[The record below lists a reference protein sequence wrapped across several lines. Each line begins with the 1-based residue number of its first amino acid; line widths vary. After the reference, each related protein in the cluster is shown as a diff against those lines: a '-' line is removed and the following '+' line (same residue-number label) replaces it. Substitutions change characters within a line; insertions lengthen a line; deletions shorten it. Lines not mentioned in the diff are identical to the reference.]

1 MVSMPVIIIITIF
14 ALILGASK
22 FFKLKL
28 WLCLIGGASL
38 IGLCFGMTFPAI
50 IKTAL
55 RTSSDPKTIEIL
67 IILYG
72 IAVFEY
78 TLRITGMLNKLIVNL
93 KKVFRDDRL
102 VLGLLPAFL
111 GFLPSPGGAL
121 FSAPLVE
128 EASKNLELSNE
139 EKSFINFWFRHI
151 WETIFP
157 LFPGL
162 ILASAM
168 SGIPLYSLAGAM
180 APAVVVSILAGSAT
194 VFSKKIKYNDG
205 YKAPHSAFSFNAGII
220 LGLMV
225 NLLPILIVIC
235 GALFLKINMIALIII
250 AICWAFF
257 QTGAGFKDFKKVLI
271 DTLYSQNLMLIIA
284 IMMFAGILEDSG
296 ASRSIPETLLNLKI
310 PTFYIFI
317 TMPFILAVLT
327 GINTAFVGLAFP
339 ILSGLAG
346 GLTIKNVTLAYIS
359 GMAGVM
365 VSPVH
370 LCLVLTLNYF
380 KADTLVFYKMLF
392 LPALSLLILA
402 ALIGGL

>member
-1 MVSMPVIIIITIF
+1 MPVIVILLIF
-14 ALILGASK
+14 ALVLGASRY
-22 FFKLKL
+22 FKLKL
-28 WLCLIGGASL
+28 WACLMSGAVL
-38 IGLCFGMTFPAI
+38 IGLFFGMSPAAVLATSV
-50 IKTAL
+50 KTSLA
-55 RTSSDPKTIEIL
+55 PKTLEIL
-67 IILYG
+67 VILYG

-78 TLRITGMLNKLIVNL
+78 TLRITGMLNRLVVNL

-102 VLGLLPAFL
+102 VLGMLPAFL

-121 FSAPLVE
+121 FSAPLVD

-139 EKSFINFWFRHI
+139 QKSFINFWFRHV

-168 SGIPLYSLAGAM
+168 SKIPLNELAKSM
-180 APAVVVSILAGSAT
+180 SPAVAVSIIAGSSM
-194 VFSKKIKYNDG
+194 VFLKKIKYKPG
-205 YKAPHSAFSFNAGII
+205 TEIHQQPSVKLSFSLFSELFAT
-220 LGLMV
+220 
-225 NLLPILIVIC
+225 LLPILIVIC
-235 GALFLKINMIALIII
+235 GALFFNVNMIFLIII
-250 AICWAFF
+250 SIAWAFI
-257 QTGAGFKDFKKVLI
+257 QTGAGAKDLKKVLV

-296 ASRSIPETLLNLKI
+296 ASRAIPETFVKLEI
-310 PTFYIFI
+310 PLFMIFI
-317 TMPFILAVLT
+317 AMPFILAVLT

-339 ILSGLAG
+339 ILSSLAG
-346 GLTIKNVTLAYIS
+346 GLTVKSVSMAYLA

-380 KADTLVFYKMLF
+380 KASTFDFYKL
-392 LPALSLLILA
+392 LIVPAGALLILA
-402 ALIGGL
+402 ALVGGL